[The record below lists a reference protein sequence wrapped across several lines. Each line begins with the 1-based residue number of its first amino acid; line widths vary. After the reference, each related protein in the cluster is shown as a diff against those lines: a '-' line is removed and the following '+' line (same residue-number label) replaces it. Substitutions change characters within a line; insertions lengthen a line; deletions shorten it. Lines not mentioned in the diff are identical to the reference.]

1 MRFKIIAA
9 LSLVLN
15 LGLLTHIFAGQS
27 LTDSTVDNR
36 IGLSDQTTQSLS
48 PSQRDQVFIDQLVGR
63 GLDSHQVNLLVFD
76 KLQTEL
82 LGVQTDNDSYWLP
95 TSSSDNAASLQQQL
109 KAERALRL
117 RLTALLGEQARYALA
132 FQQVFRPFASQ
143 MDFLTSED
151 QIALR
156 ESQLQQQISVL
167 SNSEPGS
174 EGSPTAAGLSLQA
187 FSGVLHEQSISEIL
201 GPDETFEYSLRYSPL
216 ADQLRLS
223 GVVFTE
229 PAFRQVYGILAKTQN
244 SAQLGKPNP
253 QALIDQRNQL
263 TQLLGK
269 NNTVKVLA
277 ALDKRFKN
285 LQIAGQDYD
294 LTQEQLLAA
303 YEIISDSEMAMIEGY
318 FVRKINAEEGI
329 NLIRTAARNR
339 ESQLINHFGED
350 VARELMAKF
359 SRGYSAGISADGI
372 VSRQ

>member
-1 MRFKIIAA
+1 M
-9 LSLVLN
+9 
-15 LGLLTHIFAGQS
+15 
-27 LTDSTVDNR
+27 
-36 IGLSDQTTQSLS
+36 
-48 PSQRDQVFIDQLVGR
+48 
-63 GLDSHQVNLLVFD
+63 
-76 KLQTEL
+76 
-82 LGVQTDNDSYWLP
+82 
-95 TSSSDNAASLQQQL
+95 
-109 KAERALRL
+109 
-117 RLTALLGEQARYALA
+117 
-132 FQQVFRPFASQ
+132 
-143 MDFLTSED
+143 
-151 QIALR
+151 
-156 ESQLQQQISVL
+156 
-167 SNSEPGS
+167 
-174 EGSPTAAGLSLQA
+174 
-187 FSGVLHEQSISEIL
+187 LHEQSISEIL

-303 YEIISDSEMAMIEGY
+303 YEIISDSEMAMIQGY

-329 NLIRTAARNR
+329 NLIRTAARIR

>member
-63 GLDSHQVNLLVFD
+63 GLDSHQVNLLLFD

-82 LGVQTDNDSYWLP
+82 LGVLTDNDSYWLP
-95 TSSSDNAASLQQQL
+95 TSSSDKAASLQQQL

-201 GPDETFEYSLRYSPL
+201 GPDETFEYSLRYSPWPT
-216 ADQLRLS
+216 S
-223 GVVFTE
+223 
-229 PAFRQVYGILAKTQN
+229 
-244 SAQLGKPNP
+244 
-253 QALIDQRNQL
+253 
-263 TQLLGK
+263 
-269 NNTVKVLA
+269 
-277 ALDKRFKN
+277 
-285 LQIAGQDYD
+285 
-294 LTQEQLLAA
+294 
-303 YEIISDSEMAMIEGY
+303 
-318 FVRKINAEEGI
+318 FV
-329 NLIRTAARNR
+329 
-339 ESQLINHFGED
+339 
-350 VARELMAKF
+350 
-359 SRGYSAGISADGI
+359 
-372 VSRQ
+372 